1 MGERYKIAMEMQE
14 EERKRKALEEEALQR
29 AIEEDEKKWLARE
42 AAMRNADER
51 RTALPRFKESVRS
64 ALLTEALTR
73 ICIGSIRQPT
83 DNERAVCEALVGN
96 YVQEKGAEELLSD
109 FRNTSFL
116 ENLRTVIDK
125 HVDIITE
132 DADENDPDSM
142 VVTKDNMDDF
152 FEELD
157 DTENMEDVTNTI
169 RLRVSN
175 AEEDFV
181 NKTAMDRENLKSII
195 QDTSKRVEDAKPGLD
210 NDYSDDSEE
219 ALDEGPVLPE
229 DDDTV
234 ADEEPVE
241 ETGDQG
247 DTKEDTTPQP
257 VQPQP
262 SKPQPSKEDSEA
274 VKEAKQKIY
283 ELESRNKTVFEKM
296 VYNLTE
302 ACVKNAD
309 MREQFVIE
317 NGRVDMDRIVDSVRC
332 MYTMLEMVSTLK
344 IENVDAAYVES
355 TLQSIK

>member
-51 RTALPRFKESVRS
+51 RTALPRFKENVTSS
-64 ALLTEALTR
+64 LLTEALTR
-73 ICIGSIRQPT
+73 ICIGSIRQPS

-96 YVQEKGAEELLSD
+96 YVQEKGAENLLSD

-116 ENLRTVIDK
+116 ENLRMVIEK
-125 HVDIITE
+125 HVNAITE
-132 DADENDPDSM
+132 DADEKDPDSM
-142 VVTKDNMDDF
+142 IVTKDNMDEF
-152 FEELD
+152 FKELD

-181 NKTAMDRENLKSII
+181 NKTAIDRENLKSII
-195 QDTSKRVEDAKPGLD
+195 QDTSKRVEDIKPGID
-210 NDYSDDSEE
+210 NDYSDDSED

-229 DDDTV
+229 DDD
-234 ADEEPVE
+234 AEEGPVD
-241 ETGDQG
+241 ETGDPG

-257 VQPQP
+257 I
-262 SKPQPSKEDSEA
+262 QPSKEDSETI
-274 VKEAKQKIY
+274 KEAKQKIY
-283 ELESRNKTVFEKM
+283 ELENRNKTVFEKM

-302 ACVKNAD
+302 ACVKNAN

-317 NGRVDMDRIVDSVRC
+317 NGRVNMDRIVDSVRC

-344 IENVDAAYVES
+344 IENVDSAYVEE

>member
-116 ENLRTVIDK
+116 ENLRTIIDK

-132 DADENDPDSM
+132 DADEKDPDSM

-195 QDTSKRVEDAKPGLD
+195 QDTSKRVEDTKPGLD

-229 DDDTV
+229 EDDAV
-234 ADEEPVE
+234 EEEPVE

-247 DTKEDTTPQP
+247 DTKEDTAPQP
-257 VQPQP
+257 AQPQP